1 MINIVEQLKIEQE
14 RFSKSTSQEQAVDA
28 NSSGDIYDRLI
39 QIGGLG
45 NLRQHGHSDTFTD
58 GPIPFYVGDIGSD
71 PDDWREA
78 GINEINPGQT
88 VGGIDY
94 PENDRS
100 YYAFVL
106 GDDMIDALDGKTI
119 RIVAHY
125 TGSFNC
131 EKSKIDGTYDLFD
144 KSSGSNKKGDVQV
157 THAIHESVGTSGVAP
172 RRRYDWSQ
180 STTASTVVSRAAK
193 ETPLETYKKQSW
205 STINALNSVSGSW
218 VSGQFNKVV
227 SSRFDGGGNFP
238 PSPTSGTGALPKPQK
253 YAHFATAYVDTSY
266 GTEMWVRSDA
276 FLFQNYTS
284 NPSATAW
291 DRIIISLGAHGDACS
306 TLRAYIYVEPL
317 ANSLPNPTDTV
328 APDGPDL
335 VSANIESDEATL
347 TWEPV
352 SASDLETYHV
362 YYKHKGISE
371 TSFSSY
377 EFLGVADSEGCR
389 ASYDLN
395 SIYGISERYGDFQFK
410 VLPQDDS
417 ANIGTGTEF
426 PVKGQ
431 AEAIS
436 FVKSGT
442 QIVSSGGQTLSI
454 TGIQAND
461 LILISGTSDSQQVD
475 APTGFTELEDD
486 DGSAN
491 PGAVIAYKVATGTSE
506 SITLTN
512 QGGTGANQIIWS
524 YQVFRN
530 VSTSNPIETSAS
542 NHNQGSSKITLPSV
556 TTSVDNCMIAVYGMI
571 DDDGY
576 ASLNL
581 PTGYTRTVMDATG
594 TGLNSNF
601 STVVGGYKLEGT
613 AGTYNPGEI
622 DLTENDGRDGFTVA
636 LRPRAADYT
645 TTLASFDSI
654 YWQATLGS
662 PTTEFLVTCDF
673 DITNFD
679 IPTSVFAYVTIDGT
693 TPTTS
698 NYDVFAELTDT
709 TTGSDGSSWSSS
721 GYPGFSSNSVSLNDE
736 VKVLL
741 VAINSKGDKN
751 SEVVTLSIDNTGQN
765 STEWPDNPI
774 ELIAS
779 TTGTFMSGMASTTT
793 LSGIQSGDFVVAILS
808 ENGTDGIPLA
818 SGWTN
823 IRSGSSI
830 SAQRTAYI
838 FATGTSV
845 SWSIS
850 SSGSENGSIILAA
863 FRNVNA
869 TTPIDVTSTSNTATS
884 NSITPA
890 SITTTTN
897 NCMILTAMSSG
908 GGDITV
914 TDPTGYTRV
923 AKSTGGGFFNLSP
936 GVGVLTYKTQISS
949 GTESPGAF
957 GLSTSRAA
965 RTVTIALRKV

>member
-1 MINIVEQLKIEQE
+1 MIDIIQQRRIELE
-14 RFSKSTSQEQAVDA
+14 RISKSTSQGEAVNA
-28 NSSGDIYDRLI
+28 NDSGDMYDRLI
-39 QIGGLG
+39 FLGGLG
-45 NLRQHGHSDTFTD
+45 SLVVQRYSDSFTD
-58 GPIPFYVGDIGSD
+58 GTIPFYVGNLGNAS
-71 PDDWREA
+71 DDWREY
-78 GINEINPGQT
+78 GINEINPGEEYGAT
-88 VGGIDY
+88 TY
-94 PENDRS
+94 PENERD
-100 YYAFVL
+100 YYVFVL

-131 EKSKIDGTYDLFD
+131 EKSHIDAPFDYFD
-144 KSSGSNKKGDVQV
+144 KSPGSNKKGDVQL
-157 THAIHESVGTSGVAP
+157 THAIHESVGDDGVEP
-172 RRRYDWSQ
+172 RRRFSWSQ
-180 STTASTVVSRAAK
+180 CTTESTVVSRAAK
-193 ETPLETYKKQSW
+193 ETPLQTYKKQSW
-205 STINALNSVSGSW
+205 SNINQVNVSSSSGDW
-218 VSGQFNKVV
+218 AAGQFNKAVA
-227 SSRFDGGGNFP
+227 SFFSNNIP
-238 PSPTSGTGALPKPQK
+238 NSPTSGTGALPKPKK
-253 YAHFATAYVDTSY
+253 YSHVATAYVNTSY
-266 GTEMWVRSDA
+266 GTEMWVRSGA
-276 FLFQNYTS
+276 FRFQNYTS
-284 NPSATAW
+284 TPSATAW
-291 DRIIISLGAHGDACS
+291 DRITIALGAHGDACS
-306 TLRAYIYVEPL
+306 TVRAYIYVEPL
-317 ANSLPNPTDTV
+317 SNSIPSPTDTV

-335 VSANIESDEATL
+335 VSADIENDEATL

-362 YYKHKGISE
+362 YYRHKGISE

-377 EFLGVADSEGCR
+377 EFLGVADGDACR

-417 ANIGTGTEF
+417 ANVGTGTEF

-431 AEAIS
+431 AEAIF
-436 FVKSGT
+436 FVTSGT

-461 LILISGTSDSQQVD
+461 LILLSGTSDNQQVD

-530 VSTSNPIETSAS
+530 VSTSNPIEASAS
-542 NHNQGSSKITLPSV
+542 NHNQGSNKITLPSV

-576 ASLNL
+576 DTLDL
-581 PTGYTRTVMDATG
+581 PTGYTRAVMEATG
-594 TGLNSNF
+594 SGFNLNY

-622 DLTENDGRDGFTVA
+622 TLSQNDGRDGFTVA

-698 NYDVFAELTDT
+698 NYDSFAELTDT
-709 TTGSDGSSWSSS
+709 STGDDGSSWSSS
-721 GYPGFSSNSVSLNDE
+721 GYSGFSSNSVSLNDE

-741 VAINSKGDKN
+741 VAINSKGETN

-765 STEWPDNPI
+765 SIEWPENPI

-779 TTGTFMSGMASTTT
+779 TTGTFMAGMASTTT

-808 ENGTDGIPLA
+808 ENGTDSIPLS

-845 SWSIS
+845 SWSTS
-850 SSGSENGSIILAA
+850 SNGSENGSIILAA

-890 SITTTTN
+890 SITTTTD

-923 AKSTGGGFFNLSP
+923 AKSTGGGIFNFNP

-949 GTESPGAF
+949 GTESPGSF